1 MGQCLQ
7 RKGCVMRLFTSAI
20 LGVLLIGSSFIST
33 AAAAQ
38 PVCGSHGA
46 ISENL
51 NKGYAE
57 APVSMGVTTSGSVI
71 EVFASETGTWTL
83 VITQP
88 NGLSC
93 LIAAGQDWESLPTLV
108 SGAKI

>member
-1 MGQCLQ
+1 
-7 RKGCVMRLFTSAI
+7 MRLFTSAI
-20 LGVLLIGSSFIST
+20 FGFLLIGSSFIST

-38 PVCGSHGA
+38 PVCGSHNTV
-46 ISENL
+46 SENL
-51 NKGYAE
+51 KDGYAE
-57 APVSMGVTTSGSVI
+57 APVSMGVTTSGAVI
-71 EVFASETGTWTL
+71 EVFASENGTWTL

-93 LIAAGQDWESLPTLV
+93 LIAAGQDWESLPTMV

>member
-1 MGQCLQ
+1 
-7 RKGCVMRLFTSAI
+7 MRFFTSSI

-38 PVCGSHGA
+38 PVCGTHGTV
-46 ISENL
+46 SENL
-51 NKGYAE
+51 KNVYAE
-57 APVSMGVTTSGSVI
+57 APVSIGVTTSGAVI
-71 EVFASETGTWTL
+71 EVFASEKGTWTL
-83 VITQP
+83 VLTQP

-93 LIAAGQDWESLPTLV
+93 LIAAGLDWESLPTLV

>member
-1 MGQCLQ
+1 
-7 RKGCVMRLFTSAI
+7 MRFFTSSI

-38 PVCGSHGA
+38 PVCGSHGTVA
-46 ISENL
+46 ENL

-71 EVFASETGTWTL
+71 EVFASENGTWTL

-93 LIAAGQDWESLPTLV
+93 LIAAGLDWESLPTMV

>member
-1 MGQCLQ
+1 
-7 RKGCVMRLFTSAI
+7 MRLFTSAI
-20 LGVLLIGSSFIST
+20 FGVMLIGSSLIPT

-38 PVCGSHGA
+38 PVCGSHGTV
-46 ISENL
+46 SENL
-51 NKGYAE
+51 EKGYAE
-57 APVSMGVTTSGSVI
+57 APVSMGVTTSGAII
-71 EVFASETGTWTL
+71 EVFASEKGTWTL